1 MCGIEVASYVCL
13 VVAVLLLPCS
23 TNMCGKDCRK
33 QVASMHSRSAK
44 KSDGGYWLLY
54 INMFPSMG
62 GSGQCGGRIGCGM
75 CVRRSMRY
83 MLR

>member
-23 TNMCGKDCRK
+23 TNMCRKDCRK
-33 QVASMHSRSAK
+33 QVASTHSRSA

-54 INMFPSMG
+54 VNMIPSMG
-62 GSGQCGGRIGCGM
+62 GSRQCGGRLGCGL
-75 CVRRSMRY
+75 CVRRLMRY